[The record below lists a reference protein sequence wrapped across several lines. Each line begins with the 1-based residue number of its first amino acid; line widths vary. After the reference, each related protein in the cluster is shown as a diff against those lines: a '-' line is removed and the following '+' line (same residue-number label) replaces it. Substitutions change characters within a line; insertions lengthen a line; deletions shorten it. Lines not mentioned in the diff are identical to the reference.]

1 MGADGIAER
10 IPRGFKGM
18 PEVVQTLAEATINFV
33 KPTGLNLADPDDS
46 SQYADQVWQVG
57 ELLQTA
63 IFEPH
68 LLAGYGI
75 EPIKAQNIFPV
86 AQRAVDEVLQQL
98 PLIEDVNDA
107 VRWSAER
114 LAQELPHAAQL
125 SKVDG
130 LYLAQWLLGILES
143 PYAEQIDVDPVQYE
157 ESLGVEGVKEL
168 RERGQ
173 GAYVRRRLAV
183 LSGSVEDVFRTHT
196 DGYEQLIR
204 GLSEIGQFGLAY
216 RYSEKAMLALPTEDT
231 FHIVT
236 FWAALCDDHFPHRS
250 PAVHRIAFDSFPML
264 STARGLFAAVGDTAS
279 VLIQT
284 RLRDKPWDL
293 AMFQYV
299 CLNDPERAWATA
311 SDAGIEWSLAKQLLP
326 DLPDE
331 TIPILM
337 GIIEEQLENKCGRD
351 QAYELLGKVQK
362 VAEPSF
368 FEEFLGRLKRKF
380 SDCPEIRSQLA
391 DIDEL

>member
-1 MGADGIAER
+1 
-10 IPRGFKGM
+10 M
-18 PEVVQTLAEATINFV
+18 PEVRQTLAEATINFV

-63 IFEPH
+63 MFEPH

-98 PLIEDVNDA
+98 PLIEDVNEA

-114 LAQELPHAAQL
+114 LAQELPHTAQL

-173 GAYVRRRLAV
+173 GAYAKRRLAV

-204 GLSEIGQFGLAY
+204 GLSEIGQFDLAY
-216 RYSEKAMLALPTEDT
+216 KYSEKALLALPTEDT
-231 FHIVT
+231 FDIVT
-236 FWAALCDDHFPHRS
+236 FWAALSDAHFPHRS

-293 AMFQYV
+293 AMFQYL
-299 CLNDPERAWATA
+299 CLDEPERAWATA

-326 DLPDE
+326 DLRDE

-351 QAYELLGKVQK
+351 QASELLGKVQK
-362 VAEPSF
+362 VAEPTS

-380 SDCPEIRSQLA
+380 ADRPEIRSLLA
-391 DIDEL
+391 DFDKL

>member
-1 MGADGIAER
+1 MR
-10 IPRGFKGM
+10 
-18 PEVVQTLAEATINFV
+18 TLAEATITLV
-33 KPTGLNLADPDDS
+33 KPSGLNLADPYDS
-46 SQYADQVWQVG
+46 SQYADQVWQTG
-57 ELLQTA
+57 ELLQAA
-63 IFEPH
+63 IFEPQ

-75 EPIKAQNIFPV
+75 EAIKAQDIFPV
-86 AQRAVDEVLQQL
+86 TQRAVDEVLQLL
-98 PLIEDVNDA
+98 PLVEDSNYA

-143 PYAEQIDVDPVQYE
+143 PYAEQMDVDPVQYE
-157 ESLGVEGVKEL
+157 ESLGVEGVKKL
-168 RERGQ
+168 RERAQ
-173 GAYVRRRLAV
+173 GAYARRRLAV
-183 LSGSVEDVFRTHT
+183 LSGSVVDVFRTHT

-204 GLSEIGQFGLAY
+204 GLSEIGQFELAY
-216 RYSEKAMLALPTEDT
+216 KYSEKAMLALPTEDT
-231 FHIVT
+231 FNIVT
-236 FWAALCDDHFPHRS
+236 FWAALSDAHFPDRS
-250 PAVHRIAFDSFPML
+250 PTVHRLAFDSFPML

-293 AMFQYV
+293 AMFQYL
-299 CLNDPERAWATA
+299 CLEDPERAWATA
-311 SDAGIEWSLAKQLLP
+311 SDAGLEWSLAKQLLP

-337 GIIEEQLENKCGRD
+337 RKVEEQLENKYGCD
-351 QAYELLGKVQK
+351 QAYELLGKIQK
-362 VAEPSF
+362 VAEPTS

-380 SDCPEIRSQLA
+380 ANCPEIRSLLA
-391 DIDEL
+391 GVDEL

>member
-1 MGADGIAER
+1 MGAHGISER
-10 IPRGFKGM
+10 ISRGFKGM
-18 PEVVQTLAEATINFV
+18 PEVMQTLAEATINFV
-33 KPTGLNLADPDDS
+33 KPSGLNLADPGDS
-46 SQYADQVWQVG
+46 SQYADQVWQAG

-63 IFEPH
+63 MFEPQ
-68 LLAGYGI
+68 LLADYGI
-75 EPIKAQNIFPV
+75 EAIEAEDCFPV

-107 VRWSAER
+107 LLWSAER
-114 LAQELPHAAQL
+114 LAQELPHAALL

-168 RERGQ
+168 RERAQ
-173 GAYVRRRLAV
+173 GAYARRRLAV

-216 RYSEKAMLALPTEDT
+216 KYSEKAMLALPTEDT
-231 FHIVT
+231 FNIVT
-236 FWAALCDDHFPHRS
+236 FWAALSDDHFPHRS
-250 PAVHRIAFDSFPML
+250 PAVHRIAFDRFPML
-264 STARGLFAAVGDTAS
+264 STARGLFAAVGDTTS
-279 VLIQT
+279 VLIQA

-293 AMFQYV
+293 AMFQYL
-299 CLNDPERAWATA
+299 CLDEPERAWATA

-337 GIIEEQLENKCGRD
+337 RIIEEQLENKWGRD
-351 QAYELLGKVQK
+351 QAYELLEKVQK
-362 VAEPSF
+362 VAEPTS

-380 SDCPEIRSQLA
+380 ADCPEIRSLLA
-391 DIDEL
+391 GVDEL

>member
-1 MGADGIAER
+1 MR
-10 IPRGFKGM
+10 
-18 PEVVQTLAEATINFV
+18 TLAEATITLV
-33 KPTGLNLADPDDS
+33 KPSGLNLADPYDS
-46 SQYADQVWQVG
+46 SQYADQVWQTG
-57 ELLQTA
+57 ELLQAA
-63 IFEPH
+63 IFEPQ

-75 EPIKAQNIFPV
+75 EAIKAQDIFPV
-86 AQRAVDEVLQQL
+86 AQRAVDEVLQLL
-98 PLIEDVNDA
+98 PLVEDSNYA

-143 PYAEQIDVDPVQYE
+143 PYAEQMDVEPVQYE
-157 ESLGVEGVKEL
+157 ESLGVEGVKKL
-168 RERGQ
+168 RERVQ
-173 GAYVRRRLAV
+173 GAYARRRLAV
-183 LSGSVEDVFRTHT
+183 LSGSVVDVFRTHT

-204 GLSEIGQFGLAY
+204 GLSEIGQFELAY
-216 RYSEKAMLALPTEDT
+216 KYSEKAMLALPTEDT
-231 FHIVT
+231 FNIVT
-236 FWAALCDDHFPHRS
+236 FWAALSDAHFPDRS
-250 PAVHRIAFDSFPML
+250 PTVHRLAFDSFPML

-293 AMFQYV
+293 AMFQYL
-299 CLNDPERAWATA
+299 CLEDPERGWATA
-311 SDAGIEWSLAKQLLP
+311 SDAGLEWSLAKQLLP

-337 GIIEEQLENKCGRD
+337 RIVEEQLENKYGRD
-351 QAYELLGKVQK
+351 QAYELLGKLQK
-362 VAEPSF
+362 VSEPTS

-380 SDCPEIRSQLA
+380 YDCPEILSLLA
-391 DIDEL
+391 DVDEL

>member
-1 MGADGIAER
+1 MR
-10 IPRGFKGM
+10 
-18 PEVVQTLAEATINFV
+18 TLAEATITLV
-33 KPTGLNLADPDDS
+33 KPSGLNLADPYDS
-46 SQYADQVWQVG
+46 SQYADQVWQTG
-57 ELLQTA
+57 ELLQAA
-63 IFEPH
+63 IFEPQ

-75 EPIKAQNIFPV
+75 EAIKAQDIFPV
-86 AQRAVDEVLQQL
+86 TQRAVDEVLQLL
-98 PLIEDVNDA
+98 PLVEDSNYA

-143 PYAEQIDVDPVQYE
+143 PYAEQMDVDPVQYE
-157 ESLGVEGVKEL
+157 ESLGVEGVKKL
-168 RERGQ
+168 RERAQ
-173 GAYVRRRLAV
+173 GAYARRRLAV
-183 LSGSVEDVFRTHT
+183 LSGSVVDVFRTHT

-204 GLSEIGQFGLAY
+204 GLSEIGQFELAY
-216 RYSEKAMLALPTEDT
+216 KYSEKAMLALPTEDT
-231 FHIVT
+231 FNIVT
-236 FWAALCDDHFPHRS
+236 FWAALSDAHFPDRS
-250 PAVHRIAFDSFPML
+250 PTVHRLAFDSFPML

-293 AMFQYV
+293 AMFQYL
-299 CLNDPERAWATA
+299 CLEDPERAWATA
-311 SDAGIEWSLAKQLLP
+311 SDAGLEWSLAKQLLP

-337 GIIEEQLENKCGRD
+337 RIVEEQLENKYGRD
-351 QAYELLGKVQK
+351 QAYELLGKLQK
-362 VAEPSF
+362 VSEPTS

-380 SDCPEIRSQLA
+380 YDCPEIRSLLA
-391 DIDEL
+391 GVDEL

>member
-1 MGADGIAER
+1 M
-10 IPRGFKGM
+10 
-18 PEVVQTLAEATINFV
+18 QTLAEATITLV
-33 KPTGLNLADPDDS
+33 KPSGLNLADPYDS
-46 SQYADQVWQVG
+46 SQYADQVWQTG
-57 ELLQTA
+57 ELLQAA
-63 IFEPH
+63 IFEPQ

-75 EPIKAQNIFPV
+75 EAIKAQDIFPV
-86 AQRAVDEVLQQL
+86 AQRAVDEVLQLL
-98 PLIEDVNDA
+98 PLVEDSNYA

-143 PYAEQIDVDPVQYE
+143 PYAEQMDVDPVQYE
-157 ESLGVEGVKEL
+157 ESLGVEGVKKL
-168 RERGQ
+168 RERAR
-173 GAYVRRRLAV
+173 GAYARRRLAV
-183 LSGSVEDVFRTHT
+183 LSGSAVDVFRTHT

-204 GLSEIGQFGLAY
+204 GLSEIGQFELAY
-216 RYSEKAMLALPTEDT
+216 KYSEKAMLALPTEDT
-231 FHIVT
+231 FNIVT
-236 FWAALCDDHFPHRS
+236 FWAALSDAHFPDRS
-250 PAVHRIAFDSFPML
+250 PTVHRLAFDSFPML

-293 AMFQYV
+293 AMFQYL
-299 CLNDPERAWATA
+299 CLEDPERAWATA
-311 SDAGIEWSLAKQLLP
+311 SDAGIEWSLVEQLLP

-337 GIIEEQLENKCGRD
+337 RIVEEQLENKCGRD
-351 QAYELLGKVQK
+351 QAYELLGKLQK
-362 VAEPSF
+362 VSEPTS

-380 SDCPEIRSQLA
+380 YDCPEILSLLSGV
-391 DIDEL
+391 DEL

>member
-1 MGADGIAER
+1 MR
-10 IPRGFKGM
+10 
-18 PEVVQTLAEATINFV
+18 TLAEATITLV
-33 KPTGLNLADPDDS
+33 KPSGLNLADPYDS
-46 SQYADQVWQVG
+46 SQYADQVWQTG
-57 ELLQTA
+57 ELLQAA
-63 IFEPH
+63 IFEPQ

-75 EPIKAQNIFPV
+75 EAIKAQDIFPV
-86 AQRAVDEVLQQL
+86 TQRAVDEVLQLL
-98 PLIEDVNDA
+98 PLVEDSNYA

-143 PYAEQIDVDPVQYE
+143 PYAEQMDVDPVQYE
-157 ESLGVEGVKEL
+157 ESLGVEGVKKL
-168 RERGQ
+168 RERAQ
-173 GAYVRRRLAV
+173 GAYARRRLAV
-183 LSGSVEDVFRTHT
+183 LSGSVVDVFRTHT

-204 GLSEIGQFGLAY
+204 GLSEIGQFELAY
-216 RYSEKAMLALPTEDT
+216 KYSEKAMLALPTEDT
-231 FHIVT
+231 FNIVT
-236 FWAALCDDHFPHRS
+236 FWAALSDAHFPDRS
-250 PAVHRIAFDSFPML
+250 PTVHRLAFDSFPML

-293 AMFQYV
+293 AMFQYL
-299 CLNDPERAWATA
+299 CLEDPERAWATA
-311 SDAGIEWSLAKQLLP
+311 SDAGLEWSLAKQLLP

-337 GIIEEQLENKCGRD
+337 RIVEEQLENKYGRD
-351 QAYELLGKVQK
+351 QAYELLGKLQK
-362 VAEPSF
+362 VSEPTS

-380 SDCPEIRSQLA
+380 YDCPEILSLLA
-391 DIDEL
+391 GIDEP

>member
-1 MGADGIAER
+1 MGSDRISQGI
-10 IPRGFKGM
+10 PLGFKGM
-18 PEVVQTLAEATINFV
+18 PEVRQTLAEATINFV
-33 KPTGLNLADPDDS
+33 KPAGLNLADPDDL

-63 IFEPH
+63 IFAPH

-98 PLIEDVNDA
+98 PLIEDVNEA

-157 ESLGVEGVKEL
+157 ESLGAEGVKEL
-168 RERGQ
+168 RDRAH
-173 GAYVRRRLAV
+173 GAYARRRLAV

-204 GLSEIGQFGLAY
+204 ALSEIGQFELADK
-216 RYSEKAMLALPTEDT
+216 YSEKAMLALPTEDT

-279 VLIQT
+279 ELIQT

-293 AMFQYV
+293 AMFQYL

-311 SDAGIEWSLAKQLLP
+311 SDAGIEWSLAEHLLP

-331 TIPILM
+331 TIPVLM
-337 GIIEEQLENKCGRD
+337 RKVEEQLENKYGRD
-351 QAYELLGKVQK
+351 QAYELLGKIQK
-362 VAEPSF
+362 VAEPTS

-380 SDCPEIRSQLA
+380 ADCPEIRSLLA
-391 DIDEL
+391 GADEL

>member
-1 MGADGIAER
+1 MGAQRISER
-10 IPRGFKGM
+10 IPRGVKGM
-18 PEVVQTLAEATINFV
+18 PEVTQTLTEATINFV
-33 KPTGLNLADPDDS
+33 KPTGLNLADPEDY
-46 SQYADQVWQVG
+46 SQYGDQVWQAG

-63 IFEPH
+63 MFEPQ
-68 LLAGYGI
+68 LLADYGI
-75 EPIKAQNIFPV
+75 EAIEAQDIFPV

-168 RERGQ
+168 RERAQ
-173 GAYVRRRLAV
+173 GAYARRRLAV

-204 GLSEIGQFGLAY
+204 GLSEIGQFDLAY
-216 RYSEKAMLALPTEDT
+216 KYSEKAMLALPTEDT
-231 FHIVT
+231 FDIVT
-236 FWAALCDDHFPHRS
+236 FWAALSDAHFPHRS

-264 STARGLFAAVGDTAS
+264 STARGLFAAVGDTES
-279 VLIQT
+279 VLIQS

-293 AMFQYV
+293 AMFQYL
-299 CLNDPERAWATA
+299 CLDEPERAWETA

-337 GIIEEQLENKCGRD
+337 RIIEEQLENKWGRD

-362 VAEPSF
+362 VAEPTS

-380 SDCPEIRSQLA
+380 ADCPEIRSLLA
-391 DIDEL
+391 GVDEF

>member
-1 MGADGIAER
+1 MGSDRISQGI
-10 IPRGFKGM
+10 PLGFKGM
-18 PEVVQTLAEATINFV
+18 PEVRQTLAEATINFV
-33 KPTGLNLADPDDS
+33 KPAGLNLADPDDS

-63 IFEPH
+63 IFAPH

-98 PLIEDVNDA
+98 PLIEDVNEA

-157 ESLGVEGVKEL
+157 ESLGAEGVKEL
-168 RERGQ
+168 RDRAH
-173 GAYVRRRLAV
+173 GAYARRRLAV

-204 GLSEIGQFGLAY
+204 ALSEIGQFELADK
-216 RYSEKAMLALPTEDT
+216 YSEKAMLALPTEDT

-279 VLIQT
+279 ELIQT

-293 AMFQYV
+293 AMFQYL

-311 SDAGIEWSLAKQLLP
+311 SDAGIEWSLAEHLLP

-331 TIPILM
+331 TIPVLM
-337 GIIEEQLENKCGRD
+337 RKVEEQLENKYGRD
-351 QAYELLGKVQK
+351 QAYELLGKIQK
-362 VAEPSF
+362 VAEPTS

-380 SDCPEIRSQLA
+380 ADCPEIRSLLA
-391 DIDEL
+391 GADEL

>member
-1 MGADGIAER
+1 MGAYGIAER
-10 IPRGFKGM
+10 IPRGVKGM
-18 PEVVQTLAEATINFV
+18 PEVTQTLTEATINFV
-33 KPTGLNLADPDDS
+33 KPTGLNLADPEDY
-46 SQYADQVWQVG
+46 SQYGDQVWQAG

-63 IFEPH
+63 MFEPQ
-68 LLAGYGI
+68 LLADYGI
-75 EPIKAQNIFPV
+75 EAIEAQDIFPV

-107 VRWSAER
+107 LLWSAER
-114 LAQELPHAAQL
+114 LAQELPHAALL

-168 RERGQ
+168 RERAQ
-173 GAYVRRRLAV
+173 GAYARRRLAV

-204 GLSEIGQFGLAY
+204 GLSEIGQFDLAY
-216 RYSEKAMLALPTEDT
+216 KYSEKAMLALPTEDT

-236 FWAALCDDHFPHRS
+236 FWAALSDDHFPHRS

-293 AMFQYV
+293 AMFQYL
-299 CLNDPERAWATA
+299 CLDEPERAWATA
-311 SDAGIEWSLAKQLLP
+311 SDAGIKWSLAKQLLP

-337 GIIEEQLENKCGRD
+337 RIIEEQLENKCGRD
-351 QAYELLGKVQK
+351 QAYELLEKVQK
-362 VAEPSF
+362 VAEPTS

-380 SDCPEIRSQLA
+380 ADCPEIRCLLA
-391 DIDEL
+391 DVDEP

>member
-1 MGADGIAER
+1 
-10 IPRGFKGM
+10 M
-18 PEVVQTLAEATINFV
+18 PEVMRTLAEATITLV
-33 KPTGLNLADPDDS
+33 KPSGLNLADPYDS
-46 SQYADQVWQVG
+46 SQYADQVWQTG
-57 ELLQTA
+57 ELLQAA
-63 IFEPH
+63 IFEPQ

-75 EPIKAQNIFPV
+75 EAIKAQDIFPV
-86 AQRAVDEVLQQL
+86 TQRAVDEVLQLL
-98 PLIEDVNDA
+98 PLVEDSNYA

-143 PYAEQIDVDPVQYE
+143 PYAEQMDVDPVQYE
-157 ESLGVEGVKEL
+157 ESLGVEGVKKL
-168 RERGQ
+168 RERAQ
-173 GAYVRRRLAV
+173 GAYARRRLAV
-183 LSGSVEDVFRTHT
+183 LSGSVVDVFRTHT

-204 GLSEIGQFGLAY
+204 GLSEIGQFELAY
-216 RYSEKAMLALPTEDT
+216 KYSEKAMLALPTEDT
-231 FHIVT
+231 FNIVT
-236 FWAALCDDHFPHRS
+236 FWAALSDAHFPDRS
-250 PAVHRIAFDSFPML
+250 PTVHRLAFDSFPML

-293 AMFQYV
+293 AMFQYL
-299 CLNDPERAWATA
+299 CLEDPERAWATA
-311 SDAGIEWSLAKQLLP
+311 SDAGLEWSLAKQLLP

-337 GIIEEQLENKCGRD
+337 RIVEEQLENKYGRD
-351 QAYELLGKVQK
+351 QAYELLGKLQK
-362 VAEPSF
+362 VSEPTS

-380 SDCPEIRSQLA
+380 YDCPEILSLLA
-391 DIDEL
+391 GIDEP

>member
-1 MGADGIAER
+1 M
-10 IPRGFKGM
+10 
-18 PEVVQTLAEATINFV
+18 QTLAEATITLV
-33 KPTGLNLADPDDS
+33 KPSGLNLADPYDS
-46 SQYADQVWQVG
+46 SQYADQVWQTG
-57 ELLQTA
+57 ELLQAA
-63 IFEPH
+63 IFEPQ

-75 EPIKAQNIFPV
+75 EAIKAQDIFPV
-86 AQRAVDEVLQQL
+86 AQRAVDEVLQLL
-98 PLIEDVNDA
+98 PLVEDSNYA

-143 PYAEQIDVDPVQYE
+143 PYAEQMDVDPVQYE
-157 ESLGVEGVKEL
+157 ESLGVEGVKKL
-168 RERGQ
+168 RGRAQ
-173 GAYVRRRLAV
+173 GAYARRRLAV
-183 LSGSVEDVFRTHT
+183 LSGSAVDVFRTHT

-204 GLSEIGQFGLAY
+204 GLSEIGQFELAY
-216 RYSEKAMLALPTEDT
+216 KYSEKAMLALPTEDT
-231 FHIVT
+231 FNIVT
-236 FWAALCDDHFPHRS
+236 FWAALSDAHFPDRS
-250 PAVHRIAFDSFPML
+250 PTVHRLAFDSFPML

-293 AMFQYV
+293 AMFQYL
-299 CLNDPERAWATA
+299 CLEDPERAWATA
-311 SDAGIEWSLAKQLLP
+311 SDAGIEWSLVEQLLP

-337 GIIEEQLENKCGRD
+337 RIVEEQLENKCGRD
-351 QAYELLGKVQK
+351 QAYELLGKLQK
-362 VAEPSF
+362 VSEPTS

-380 SDCPEIRSQLA
+380 YDCPEILSLLSGV
-391 DIDEL
+391 DEL

>member
-1 MGADGIAER
+1 
-10 IPRGFKGM
+10 M

-46 SQYADQVWQVG
+46 SQYADQVWQAG

-63 IFEPH
+63 MFEPH
-68 LLAGYGI
+68 LLTGYGV
-75 EPIKAQNIFPV
+75 EPIKAQDIFPV

-173 GAYVRRRLAV
+173 GAYAKRRLAV

-204 GLSEIGQFGLAY
+204 GLSEIGQFDLAY
-216 RYSEKAMLALPTEDT
+216 KYSEKALLALPTEDT
-231 FHIVT
+231 FDIVT
-236 FWAALCDDHFPHRS
+236 FWAALSDAHFPHRS

-293 AMFQYV
+293 AMFQYL
-299 CLNDPERAWATA
+299 CLDEPERAWATA

-337 GIIEEQLENKCGRD
+337 GIIEEQLESECGRD
-351 QAYELLGKVQK
+351 QAYALLGKVQK
-362 VAEPSF
+362 VAEPTS

-380 SDCPEIRSQLA
+380 SDCPEIRSLLA
-391 DIDEL
+391 GVDEL

>member
-1 MGADGIAER
+1 M
-10 IPRGFKGM
+10 
-18 PEVVQTLAEATINFV
+18 QTLAEATITLV
-33 KPTGLNLADPDDS
+33 KPSGLNLADPYDS
-46 SQYADQVWQVG
+46 SQYADQVWQIG
-57 ELLQTA
+57 ELLQAA
-63 IFEPH
+63 IFEPQ

-75 EPIKAQNIFPV
+75 EAIKAQDIFPV
-86 AQRAVDEVLQQL
+86 AQRAVDEVLQLL
-98 PLIEDVNDA
+98 PLVEDSNYA

-143 PYAEQIDVDPVQYE
+143 PYAEQMDVDPVQYE
-157 ESLGVEGVKEL
+157 ESLGVEGVKKL
-168 RERGQ
+168 RERAQ
-173 GAYVRRRLAV
+173 GAYARRRLAV
-183 LSGSVEDVFRTHT
+183 LSGSAVDVFRTHT

-204 GLSEIGQFGLAY
+204 GLSEIGQFELAY
-216 RYSEKAMLALPTEDT
+216 KYSEKAMLALPTEDT
-231 FHIVT
+231 FNIVT
-236 FWAALCDDHFPHRS
+236 FWAALSDAHFPDRS
-250 PAVHRIAFDSFPML
+250 PTVHRLAFDSFPML

-293 AMFQYV
+293 AMFQYL
-299 CLNDPERAWATA
+299 CLEDPERAWATA
-311 SDAGIEWSLAKQLLP
+311 SDAGIEWSLVEQLLP

-337 GIIEEQLENKCGRD
+337 RIVEEQLENKCGRD
-351 QAYELLGKVQK
+351 QAYELLGKLQK
-362 VAEPSF
+362 VSEPTS

-380 SDCPEIRSQLA
+380 YDCPEILSLLA
-391 DIDEL
+391 GVDEL

>member
-1 MGADGIAER
+1 MGSDGISQG

-18 PEVVQTLAEATINFV
+18 PEVRQTLAEATINFV

-46 SQYADQVWQVG
+46 GQYADQVWKAG

-63 IFEPH
+63 MFEPH

-75 EPIKAQNIFPV
+75 EPIEVHDIFLV
-86 AQRAVDEVLQQL
+86 AQRAVDEVLQLL
-98 PLIEDVNDA
+98 PHIEDFNDA

-114 LAQELPHAAQL
+114 LAEELPHAAQL
-125 SKVDG
+125 SKIDA

-143 PYAEQIDVDPVQYE
+143 PYAELIDIDPLQYE

-168 RERGQ
+168 RERGH
-173 GAYVRRRLAV
+173 GAYARRRLAV
-183 LSGSVEDVFRTHT
+183 LSGSVEDVYRTHT

-204 GLSEIGQFGLAY
+204 GLSEIGQFDLAY

-231 FHIVT
+231 FQIVT
-236 FWAALCDDHFPHRS
+236 FWAALCDAHFPHRS

-311 SDAGIEWSLAKQLLP
+311 SDAAIEWSLAEQLLP

-337 GIIEEQLENKCGRD
+337 RKVEEQLENNYGCD
-351 QAYELLGKVQK
+351 QAYELLGKIQK
-362 VAEPSF
+362 VAEPTS

-380 SDCPEIRSQLA
+380 ANCPEIRSLLA
-391 DIDEL
+391 GVDEL

>member
-1 MGADGIAER
+1 MGADGTSER

-18 PEVVQTLAEATINFV
+18 PEVTQTLAEATLNFV
-33 KPTGLNLADPDDS
+33 NPTGLNLADPENS
-46 SQYADQVWQVG
+46 SEYAGQVWQTG

-75 EPIKAQNIFPV
+75 EPIKAQDIFPV
-86 AQRAVDEVLQQL
+86 AQRAVDEVLQRL

-168 RERGQ
+168 RERAH
-173 GAYVRRRLAV
+173 GAYARRRLAV
-183 LSGSVEDVFRTHT
+183 LSGSVEDVFGTHT

-204 GLSEIGQFGLAY
+204 GLSEIGQFELADK
-216 RYSEKAMLALPTEDT
+216 YSEKAMLSLPTEAT
-231 FHIVT
+231 FNIVT
-236 FWAALCDDHFPHRS
+236 FWAALSDAHFPHRS
-250 PAVHRIAFDSFPML
+250 PTVHRLAFDSFPML

-293 AMFQYV
+293 AMYQYV
-299 CLNDPERAWATA
+299 CLEDPERAWATG
-311 SDAGIEWSLAKQLLP
+311 SDAGIEWSLAEQLLP

-337 GIIEEQLENKCGRD
+337 REVEEQLENKYGRD
-351 QAYELLGKVQK
+351 QAYELLGKIQK
-362 VAEPSF
+362 VAEPTS
-368 FEEFLGRLKRKF
+368 FEEFLGRLKWKF
-380 SDCPEIRSQLA
+380 ADCPEIRSLLA
-391 DIDEL
+391 DVDEL